1 MESSFLI
8 IVSAALSGL
17 LATLITLWVQR
28 KTRKYNS
35 KFKIFETLMSHRYNF
50 AAEDNVKALN
60 SIDVIFYEDEKVL
73 KAFED
78 FLNETV
84 KAPETNPNH
93 IDKYLKLLE
102 EMADKLNLKNIS
114 WDCIKK
120 HMYCPDLL
128 FEKINEENALRK
140 ALLQNAVGAST
151 MNSTQQNNVDQY
163 LIVQELLKNPESLKL
178 LIKHGLSLNARNN
191 DVKK

>member
-35 KFKIFETLMSHRYNF
+35 KFKIFETLMSYRYNIV
-50 AAEDNVKALN
+50 AEDNVKALN
-60 SIDVIFYEDEKVL
+60 SIDVIFYKDEKVR
-73 KAFED
+73 KAFEN
-78 FLNETV
+78 FLNEVV
-84 KAPETNPNH
+84 KAPETKPDH

-102 EMADKLNLKNIS
+102 EIATTLGLKNIR
-114 WDCIKK
+114 WDCIK
-120 HMYCPDLL
+120 HMYFPLGL
-128 FEKINEENALRK
+128 SEKISEENALRK